1 MKQTK
6 NLTNMKG
13 QEPMLG
19 ACIGHTAAQHDVGM
33 LRCRCAYRCYGG
45 DRISHRHLEVSSPT
59 SPESDVYPIPWTH
72 RPNVFPHE

>member
-33 LRCRCAYRCYGG
+33 LRCRYCTGATAATVS
-45 DRISHRHLEVSSPT
+45 RIDISR
-59 SPESDVYPIPWTH
+59 
-72 RPNVFPHE
+72 